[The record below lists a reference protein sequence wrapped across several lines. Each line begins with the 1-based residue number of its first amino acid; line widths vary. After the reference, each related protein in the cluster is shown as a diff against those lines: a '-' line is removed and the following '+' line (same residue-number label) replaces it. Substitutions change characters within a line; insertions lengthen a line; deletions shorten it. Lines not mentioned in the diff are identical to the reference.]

1 MDFMNLLKSIEA
13 VLYEVV
19 SWLVFYPMTLWR
31 CICHPVRMVEYAHTE
46 LAVPPEEQFIDALS
60 PPIFLF
66 LTIVLAHLVD
76 VGFGADHTAAGGIF
90 SDTRNLLIFRAVMFS
105 LFPLLLA
112 VQAVRQHAAPL
123 TRATLKPAF
132 YGQCFLAA
140 PFVLSID
147 LALTIGLRA
156 NFAAAAVGST
166 VVFAGLA
173 WYLGALTNWFVVDR
187 QTSHGRAFAR
197 ALLFVVLGSLA
208 LLFALILAA
217 LSIMA
222 GGGQSG

>member
-31 CICHPVRMVEYAHTE
+31 CIRHPVHMVEYAHAE
-46 LAVPPEEQFIDALS
+46 LALPSEEQFIAALS

-90 SDTRNLLIFRAVMFS
+90 SDTRNLLIFRAVVFS

-112 VQAVRQHAAPL
+112 VQAVRQHGAPL
-123 TRATLKPAF
+123 TRATLRPAF

-140 PFVLSID
+140 PFVLSVD
-147 LALTIGLRA
+147 LALTAGLRSSP
-156 NFAAAAVGST
+156 AAAAVGSA
-166 VVFAGLA
+166 VLLAGLA
-173 WYLGALTNWFVVDR
+173 WYLTALANWFVVDR
-187 QTSHGRAFAR
+187 QTSRVRAFAR
-197 ALLFVVLGSLA
+197 AILFVALGSMA
-208 LLFALILAA
+208 LFVALILAA
-217 LSIMA
+217 LSITA
-222 GGGQSG
+222 GGG